1 MHRQAWFA
9 ALICAVGFLAYQS
22 IGVAQTSNG
31 ASTPTID
38 SLISLE
44 RVGSPEISPDGRV
57 VAYTLRR
64 TDWDDNAYHTEIW
77 LADVRSGDRRQ
88 LTSGKKS
95 SSSPAWSPD
104 GLRLA
109 FASDR
114 DDKRQIYLI
123 DPSGGEGRKLTSV
136 DEGVGS
142 FAWSPDGASIA
153 FTSTDAKPDAIKERE
168 KTLGDFEVVDHDHR
182 QSHLWVIDVTSKTVR
197 RLTKGDFT
205 IGEFSW
211 SPNGKEIAFDHRI
224 NGDNS
229 NRGTANI
236 SVVQVT
242 DGSVRTLV
250 TQDGPDTNP
259 IWSPDGKRIAFESA
273 MAKQF
278 FYYTNTA
285 IAIVPAA
292 GGTPESISTAF
303 DENPS
308 LVEWTPSGLFFTAAV
323 PHLVVSLQH
332 RSIDACGEPACA
344 SREVDWLRLQPDTRR
359 THDGLHRQRRDD
371 ISRGVR
377 CAGRVDAA
385 AQADGLWCA
394 GRRVAGGA
402 D

>member
-9 ALICAVGFLAYQS
+9 ALICAVGFLACQS
-22 IGVAQTSNG
+22 IGVAQTSTG
-31 ASTPTID
+31 PSAPTID

-64 TDWDDNAYHTEIW
+64 ADWDDNAYHTEIW

-104 GLRLA
+104 GSRLA

-142 FAWSPDGASIA
+142 FAWSPDGTSIA
-153 FTSTDAKPDAIKERE
+153 FTSTDAKSDAIKERE

-224 NGDNS
+224 NADNS

-236 SVVQVT
+236 SIVQVT
-242 DGSVRTLV
+242 DGSVPDPRHTGWAGYESHLV
-250 TQDGPDTNP
+250 AGREADRVRERDGEAVLLLHQHRNRDC
-259 IWSPDGKRIAFESA
+259 SGGGRH
-273 MAKQF
+273 
-278 FYYTNTA
+278 
-285 IAIVPAA
+285 A
-292 GGTPESISTAF
+292 GEHQHGVRREPVTGRVDAVGPF
-303 DENPS
+303 
-308 LVEWTPSGLFFTAAV
+308 LYRGV

-332 RSIDACGEPACA
+332 RSIDPCGQPACA
-344 SREVDWLRLQPDTRR
+344 SREMDWLRLQPD
-359 THDGLHRQRRDD
+359 
-371 ISRGVR
+371 
-377 CAGRVDAA
+377 A
-385 AQADGLWCA
+385 
-394 GRRVAGGA
+394 
-402 D
+402 